1 MLKRA
6 IKSYYLH
13 IITWTTLF
21 LLPFIGYLYE
31 PQKIA
36 EINYYFVKTHFAN
49 IIFLASFF
57 YINLHYIA
65 PKFFFEKNRIK
76 FIFLVFL
83 MLGVYILFM
92 FITIKLDPNN
102 QFKGSNDRNILFFRL
117 FFGPTITY
125 SLCML
130 TSTMM
135 FLYDEQARQKEF
147 NKLIEIEKTAAELN
161 MLKLQISP
169 HFLFNTLNN
178 IRWLIR
184 KKSEQSEESV
194 MKLSEIL
201 RYIIYEV
208 EGSKVE
214 FSREIEHLRNFIE
227 LQILRL
233 PIEGNVVF
241 KVDESINNFLIEPL
255 LFIHFVENA
264 FKYGIDSKNAP
275 DIVFEFQKIPTGIIF
290 HSRNKI
296 LLQKTNIQNEG
307 IGLTNIQRRL
317 ALLYPDKH
325 ALTINSD
332 EEYFDVVLRLALEN
346 N

>member
-1 MLKRA
+1 VKKVV
-6 IKSYYLH
+6 KSYYLH

-31 PQKIA
+31 PNKIN
-36 EINYYFVKTHFAN
+36 ELKLYFVKTHFLN
-49 IIFLASFF
+49 IVFLATVF
-57 YINLHYIA
+57 YLNINYIA
-65 PKFFFEKNRIK
+65 PKYFFEKRRLK
-76 FIFLVFL
+76 FTTFIFLG
-83 MLGVYILFM
+83 LGIYI
-92 FITIKLDPNN
+92 FINYLIMKFNPVGEMKRFEE
-102 QFKGSNDRNILFFRL
+102 QNIIFIRL
-117 FFGPTITY
+117 VIGPTIIYT
-125 SLCML
+125 LCLL

-135 FLYDEQARQKEF
+135 FLYDEQARQKEL

-184 KKSEQSEESV
+184 KNSEQSEESV

-201 RYIIYEV
+201 RYILYEV
-208 EGSKVE
+208 EGSKVQ

-227 LQILRL
+227 LQTLRL

-241 KVDESINNFLIEPL
+241 KVDKNIKNFLIEPL

-275 DIVFEFQKIPTGIIF
+275 DIVFEFSQIPSGIVF

-296 LLQKTNIQNEG
+296 LLKKTNIQNEG

-317 ALLYPDKH
+317 ELLYPNKH
-325 ALTINSD
+325 ELTINNTESEFEVD
-332 EEYFDVVLRLALEN
+332 LRLVLE
-346 N
+346 